1 MYHYTIEGQFI
12 SNSELTPEQIDSLII
27 SMLTQVQEP
36 VDIFTNTEEE
46 YETSSVEIRIS
57 LEKRDS

>member
-1 MYHYTIEGQFI
+1 MHHYTIEGRFI

-57 LEKRDS
+57 LEESN